1 MPSYTPG
8 QEIDV
13 SSFSVDKALT
23 HVKNLSLEPHG
34 VGFNGHE
41 KAAAYIIGELNKMG
55 LQTSTQEGY
64 TAGDWG
70 NLSKASNILARIKGS
85 QSGKALLLLSHY
97 DSSPHSSLGA
107 SDAASGVATIL
118 EGIRVFLSDNKN
130 PKNDTAANIGVYGS
144 FAAVLVFSI
153 ISNSKK
159 KKAIRTYNQGI
170 KKSSTFMI
178 EPSKTGFGIVMQF

>member
-1 MPSYTPG
+1 MKKLLVL
-8 QEIDV
+8 IV
-13 SSFSVDKALT
+13 L
-23 HVKNLSLEPHG
+23 LSLSQRNMEAQEVRLRTGIFKTHYFQDDEKISKNDFTNLLRRDIVAFKYWKQATTFNTLSWIALASE
-34 VGFNGHE
+34 VGFATWG
-41 KAAAYIIGELNKMG
+41 II
-55 LQTSTQEGY
+55 
-64 TAGDWG
+64 D
-70 NLSKASNILARIKGS
+70 
-85 QSGKALLLLSHY
+85 
-97 DSSPHSSLGA
+97 
-107 SDAASGVATIL
+107 
-118 EGIRVFLSDNKN
+118 KN